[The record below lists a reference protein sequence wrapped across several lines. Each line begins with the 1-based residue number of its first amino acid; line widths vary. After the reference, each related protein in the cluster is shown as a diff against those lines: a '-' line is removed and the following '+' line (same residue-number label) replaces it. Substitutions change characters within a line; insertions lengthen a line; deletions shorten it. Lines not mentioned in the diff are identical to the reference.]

1 MTKTLCSGVVFVV
14 LSAFAFDASPAA
26 PARTVTLAVTYSFA
40 GQYTNTQQL
49 DEKSCNVRLTETA
62 DYRGWQ
68 QFSALKLPL
77 SGNASASSK
86 ERLRL
91 LTGKWTMR
99 GAYYPGNDCSARSKQ
114 LDCTGAVRFNAHG
127 PRHGLI
133 RAQVSGGAVV
143 ISVATGYADIFES
156 DTYAIDPTVGSSTP
170 AACLAPLSP
179 YLGLR
184 DATAPL
190 MRVVAKTSSARLAKL
205 RPGQKLMLTLIDAAR
220 TGAVKTCYGRGGCM
234 GRMQHGERLTLV
246 LTG

>member
-1 MTKTLCSGVVFVV
+1 M
-14 LSAFAFDASPAA
+14 
-26 PARTVTLAVTYSFA
+26 
-40 GQYTNTQQL
+40 
-49 DEKSCNVRLTETA
+49 
-62 DYRGWQ
+62 
-68 QFSALKLPL
+68 
-77 SGNASASSK
+77 
-86 ERLRL
+86 
-91 LTGKWTMR
+91 
-99 GAYYPGNDCSARSKQ
+99 
-114 LDCTGAVRFNAHG
+114 
-127 PRHGLI
+127 
-133 RAQVSGGAVV
+133 V